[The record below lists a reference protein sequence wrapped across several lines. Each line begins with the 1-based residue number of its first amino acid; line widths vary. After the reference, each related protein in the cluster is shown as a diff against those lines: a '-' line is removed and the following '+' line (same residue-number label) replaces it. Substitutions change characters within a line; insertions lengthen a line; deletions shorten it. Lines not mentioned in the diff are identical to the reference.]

1 MAEAGGPPIP
11 LDGPAE
17 FGLGLVPSGAAVP
30 GCLVLGNFD
39 GVHLGHQAILA
50 AAREEADQLGVPV
63 TAITFEPHPR
73 AVISPGRGPLL
84 LTPLELRRRLLTQ
97 AGVDRVWVIPFD
109 QRVWGMG
116 PGDFMDRVCQRVAI
130 ETMVVGPM
138 FSVGKPGEG
147 KLDFLQRY
155 AASAGFRVRVVEP
168 RSSNGVEISS
178 SAIRERLGQGDL
190 DAVRE
195 MLGRPPQVLG
205 PVVRGAGLGH
215 GLGFPTANLQLSSVQ
230 ALPPDGV
237 FVMDLTAEDGIR
249 RGAVGS
255 IGRRPHFGGEGLTF
269 EVHCLEDPGDLYGR
283 EVLVSVL
290 HRLRGQLTFPSDRE
304 LVEQMARDAEA
315 AAGYLASA
323 AR

>member
-1 MAEAGGPPIP
+1 M
-11 LDGPAE
+11 
-17 FGLGLVPSGAAVP
+17 PSGAAVP

-39 GVHLGHQAILA
+39 GVHLGHQAILT
-50 AAREEADQLGVPV
+50 AARAEADQLGVLV

-73 AVISPGRGPLL
+73 AVISPGQGPLL
-84 LTPLELRRRLLTQ
+84 LTPLELRRRLLAQ
-97 AGVDRVWVIPFD
+97 AGVDRLWVIPFD
-109 QRVWGMG
+109 ERVQGMS
-116 PGDFMDRVCQRVAI
+116 PGDFMARVCRQVAVQ
-130 ETMVVGPM
+130 TMVVGPL

-155 AASAGFRVRVVEP
+155 AESAGFKVRVVEP
-168 RSSNGVEISS
+168 RSWNGAEVSS
-178 SAIRERLGQGDL
+178 SAIRLHLAEGDL
-190 DAVRE
+190 EAVRE
-195 MLGRPPQVLG
+195 MLGRPLQVLG

-215 GLGFPTANLQLSSVQ
+215 QLGFPTANLRISPVQ

-237 FVMDLTAEDGIR
+237 FVMDMTAEDGVR

-255 IGRRPHFGGEGLTF
+255 IGKRPHFGGGELAF
-269 EVHCLEDPGDLYGR
+269 EVHCLEEPGDLYGR

-290 HRLRGQLTFPSDRE
+290 ERLRGQAAFSSDGE

-315 AAGYLASA
+315 AAAYLASV

>member
-1 MAEAGGPPIP
+1 M
-11 LDGPAE
+11 
-17 FGLGLVPSGAAVP
+17 PSGAAVP

-39 GVHLGHQAILA
+39 GVHLGHQAILT
-50 AAREEADQLGVPV
+50 AARAEADQLGVLV

-73 AVISPGRGPLL
+73 AVISPGQGPLL
-84 LTPLELRRRLLTQ
+84 LTPLELRRRLLAQ
-97 AGVDRVWVIPFD
+97 AGVDRLWVIPFD
-109 QRVWGMG
+109 ERVQGMS
-116 PGDFMDRVCQRVAI
+116 PGDFMARVCRQVAVQ
-130 ETMVVGPM
+130 TMVVGPL

-155 AASAGFRVRVVEP
+155 AESAGFKVRVVEP
-168 RSSNGVEISS
+168 RSWNGAEVSS
-178 SAIRERLGQGDL
+178 SAIRRRLAEGDL
-190 DAVRE
+190 EAVRE
-195 MLGRPPQVLG
+195 MLGRPLQVLG

-215 GLGFPTANLQLSSVQ
+215 QLGFPTANLRISPVQ

-237 FVMDLTAEDGIR
+237 FVMEMTAEDGVR

-255 IGRRPHFGGEGLTF
+255 IGKRPHFGGGELAF
-269 EVHCLEDPGDLYGR
+269 EVHCLEEPGDLYGR

-290 HRLRGQLTFPSDRE
+290 ERLRGQAAFSSDGE

-315 AAGYLASA
+315 AAAYLASV